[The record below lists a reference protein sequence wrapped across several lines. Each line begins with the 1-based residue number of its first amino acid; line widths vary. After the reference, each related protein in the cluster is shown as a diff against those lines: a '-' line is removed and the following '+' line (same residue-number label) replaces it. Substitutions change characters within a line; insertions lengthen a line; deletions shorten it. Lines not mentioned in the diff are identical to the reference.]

1 MTNIEKLN
9 EQGKLTEFVL
19 DYSKAN
25 IADSGT
31 WYSFKKKYKIESNVK
46 VSDWLLAGVIESA
59 RIAPGTRVKKTY
71 TRMKD
76 NAPFVIYG
84 TVTQVINDTKGE
96 HVLVEWDEIDSFKTM
111 EVIGQDSVE
120 VAE

>member
-9 EQGKLTEFVL
+9 EKGMLTEFML
-19 DYSKAN
+19 DYAKA
-25 IADSGT
+25 ADYVA
-31 WYSFKKKYKIESNVK
+31 WYSFKKKYKIENYVK
-46 VSDWLLAGVIESA
+46 VSDWLLAGVKEST

-84 TVTQVINDTKGE
+84 TVTQVINDIKGE

>member
-9 EQGKLTEFVL
+9 EKGMLTEFVL
-19 DYSKAN
+19 DYAKAEAAGIWYKFANKYN
-25 IADSGT
+25 IKHGAPVA
-31 WYSFKKKYKIESNVK
+31 K
-46 VSDWLLAGVIESA
+46 WLMAEVEESA

-96 HVLVEWDEIDSFKTM
+96 HILVEWDEIDSFKTM

>member
-9 EQGKLTEFVL
+9 EKGMLTEFVL
-19 DYSKAN
+19 DYTDANN
-25 IADSGT
+25 IAT
-31 WYSFKKKYKIESNVK
+31 WKDFKNKYKIKDNMS
-46 VSDWLLAGVIESA
+46 VSKWLLADVEEP
-59 RIAPGTRVKKTY
+59 RLAPGTRVKKTY

-84 TVTQVINDTKGE
+84 TVTQVISDTKGE
-96 HVLVEWDEIDSFKTM
+96 HILVEWDDIESFKTM